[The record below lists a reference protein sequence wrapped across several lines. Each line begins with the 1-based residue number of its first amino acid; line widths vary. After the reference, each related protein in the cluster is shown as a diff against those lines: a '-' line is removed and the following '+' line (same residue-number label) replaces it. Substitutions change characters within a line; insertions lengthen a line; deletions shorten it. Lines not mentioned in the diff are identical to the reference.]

1 MTSRNTQGGNGRK
14 RPVKKAA
21 KKAQAPRS
29 RRTGKEK
36 TPNARAETSRI
47 DVLAG
52 IKQGEALKLRTRGL
66 TFRQI
71 AAELNVDVAT
81 AHRYVKAGLVE
92 LAEQTRETS
101 RHLRELELARLDE
114 LLAKVWPFATG
125 DLRPLIAELEA
136 RQSELAELDPKKAKA
151 SPVAKLL
158 ETFVEGIP
166 QDDYLKRALD
176 IIKVRAR
183 LLGLEAP
190 VKHAH
195 TDPTGEEERA
205 VPVAFPVPPQLDPE
219 AWQAFAAKAAKAA
232 QGDA

>member
-1 MTSRNTQGGNGRK
+1 MTQPRK
-14 RPVKKAA
+14 RPAKKATKKAAA
-21 KKAQAPRS
+21 KKAPAKKPRHPKARS
-29 RRTGKEK
+29 ET
-36 TPNARAETSRI
+36 TPM
-47 DVLAG
+47 DVLAQVR
-52 IKQGEALKLRTRGL
+52 IPMALDLRTQGK

-71 AAELNVDVAT
+71 ATELGVDVAT
-81 AHRYVKAGLVE
+81 AHRYVKTGLAE
-92 LAEQTRETS
+92 LAEQQHAKARD
-101 RHLRELELARLDE
+101 LRALEIARLDA

-136 RQSELAELDPKKAKA
+136 RQAELAELDPKKAKK
-151 SPVAKLL
+151 SLVAKLL

-176 IIKVRAR
+176 IIKIRAR

-205 VPVAFPVPPQLDPE
+205 VPVAFPVPPQLDPA
-219 AWQAFAAKAAKAA
+219 AWQKFAAEAAKQANE
-232 QGDA
+232 

>member
-1 MTSRNTQGGNGRK
+1 MTPGK
-14 RPVKKAA
+14 KPAKKAA
-21 KKAQAPRS
+21 KKSAKKAPAKSPARKRS
-29 RRTGKEK
+29 PK
-36 TPNARAETSRI
+36 ARSETSPV
-47 DVLAG
+47 DVLAQLR
-52 IKQGEALKLRTRGL
+52 IPMALDLRTKGL

-71 AAELNVDVAT
+71 AAELGVDVAT
-81 AHRYVKAGLVE
+81 AHRYVKTGLAE
-92 LAEQTRETS
+92 LAEQQHAKARD
-101 RHLRELELARLDE
+101 LRALEIARLDA

-136 RQSELAELDPKKAKA
+136 RQAELAELDPKKAKK
-151 SPVAKLL
+151 SLVAKLL

-176 IIKVRAR
+176 IIKIRAR

-205 VPVAFPVPPQLDPE
+205 VPVAFPVPPQLDPA
-219 AWQAFAAKAAKAA
+219 AWQKFAAEAAKQANE
-232 QGDA
+232 

>member
-1 MTSRNTQGGNGRK
+1 MTPGK
-14 RPVKKAA
+14 KPAKKAA
-21 KKAQAPRS
+21 KKSAKKAPAKRPARKRS
-29 RRTGKEK
+29 PK
-36 TPNARAETSRI
+36 ARSETSPVDVMAQLRI
-47 DVLAG
+47 PM
-52 IKQGEALKLRTRGL
+52 ALDLRTKGL

-71 AAELNVDVAT
+71 AAELGVDVAT
-81 AHRYVKAGLVE
+81 AHRYVKTGLAE
-92 LAEQTRETS
+92 LAEQQHAKARD
-101 RHLRELELARLDE
+101 LRALEIARLDA

-136 RQSELAELDPKKAKA
+136 RQAELAELDPKKAKK
-151 SPVAKLL
+151 SLVAKLL

-176 IIKVRAR
+176 IIKTRAR

-205 VPVAFPVPPQLDPE
+205 VPVAFPVPPQLDPA
-219 AWQAFAAKAAKAA
+219 AWQKFAAEAAKQANE
-232 QGDA
+232 

>member
-1 MTSRNTQGGNGRK
+1 MTPGK
-14 RPVKKAA
+14 KPAKKAA
-21 KKAQAPRS
+21 KKSAKKAPAKRPARKRS
-29 RRTGKEK
+29 PK
-36 TPNARAETSRI
+36 ARSETSPVDVMAQLRI
-47 DVLAG
+47 PM
-52 IKQGEALKLRTRGL
+52 ALDLRTKGL

-71 AAELNVDVAT
+71 AAELGVDVAT
-81 AHRYVKAGLVE
+81 AHRYVKTGLAE
-92 LAEQTRETS
+92 LAEQQHAKARD
-101 RHLRELELARLDE
+101 LRALEIARLDA

-136 RQSELAELDPKKAKA
+136 RQAELAELDPKKAKK
-151 SPVAKLL
+151 SLVAKLL

-176 IIKVRAR
+176 IIKIRAR

-205 VPVAFPVPPQLDPE
+205 VPVAFPVPPQLDPA
-219 AWQAFAAKAAKAA
+219 AWQKFAAEAAKQANE
-232 QGDA
+232 

>member
-1 MTSRNTQGGNGRK
+1 MTEPRKPRK
-14 RPVKKAA
+14 RAAKKAA
-21 KKAQAPRS
+21 KKAPAAPRNRS
-29 RRTGKEK
+29 SGRPRAAA
-36 TPNARAETSRI
+36 ARPVTSQV

-52 IKQGEALKLRTRGL
+52 IKQAEALKLRTRGL
-66 TFRQI
+66 SFRQI
-71 AAELNVDVAT
+71 AAELGVDVAT

-114 LLAKVWPFATG
+114 LLVKVWPFATG

-136 RQSELAELDPKKAKA
+136 RQAELAELDPKKAKK

-158 ETFVEGIP
+158 EAFVEGIP

-205 VPVAFPVPPQLDPE
+205 VPVAFPVPPQLDPA
-219 AWQAFAAKAAKAA
+219 AWQAFAAKAAKEAH
-232 QGDA
+232 GDG

>member
-1 MTSRNTQGGNGRK
+1 MTPPRK
-14 RPVKKAA
+14 RPAKKATKKAA
-21 KKAQAPRS
+21 AKRAPAKKPRHPKARS
-29 RRTGKEK
+29 ET
-36 TPNARAETSRI
+36 TPM
-47 DVLAG
+47 DVLAQVR
-52 IKQGEALKLRTRGL
+52 IPMALDLRTKGL

-71 AAELNVDVAT
+71 AAELGVDVAT
-81 AHRYVKAGLVE
+81 AHRYVKTGLAE
-92 LAEQTRETS
+92 LAEQQHAKARD
-101 RHLRELELARLDE
+101 LRALEIARLDA

-136 RQSELAELDPKKAKA
+136 RQAELAELDPKKAKK
-151 SPVAKLL
+151 SLVAKLL

-176 IIKVRAR
+176 IIKIRAR

-205 VPVAFPVPPQLDPE
+205 VPVAFPVPPQLDPA
-219 AWQAFAAKAAKAA
+219 AWQKFAAEAAKQANE
-232 QGDA
+232 

>member
-1 MTSRNTQGGNGRK
+1 MTPPRK
-14 RPVKKAA
+14 RPAKKATKKAAA
-21 KKAQAPRS
+21 KKAPAKKPRHPKARS
-29 RRTGKEK
+29 ET
-36 TPNARAETSRI
+36 TPM
-47 DVLAG
+47 DVLAQVR
-52 IKQGEALKLRTRGL
+52 IPMALDLRTQGK

-71 AAELNVDVAT
+71 AAELGVDVAT
-81 AHRYVKAGLVE
+81 AHRYVKAGLAE
-92 LAEQTRETS
+92 LAEQQHAKARD
-101 RHLRELELARLDE
+101 LRALEIARLDA

-136 RQSELAELDPKKAKA
+136 RQAELAELDPKKAKR
-151 SPVAKLL
+151 SPAAKLL

-176 IIKVRAR
+176 IIRIRSR

-205 VPVAFPVPPQLDPE
+205 VPVAFPVPPQLDPA
-219 AWQAFAAKAAKAA
+219 AWQAFAAKAAKEA
-232 QGDA
+232 QGDG